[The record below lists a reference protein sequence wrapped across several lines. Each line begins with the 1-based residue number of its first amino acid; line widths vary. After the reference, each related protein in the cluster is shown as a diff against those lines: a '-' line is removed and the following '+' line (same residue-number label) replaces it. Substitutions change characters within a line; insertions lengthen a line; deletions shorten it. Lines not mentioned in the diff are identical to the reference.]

1 MRWALAAVF
10 ISPLPPAVATDLV
23 NKDSATYAISVTS
36 GVSTMKTSI
45 AGKTVKLGVC
55 ASTAA
60 RCVVTVEGVGEIE
73 VTGADDVVIKNG
85 RLSKE

>member
-1 MRWALAAVF
+1 MRWALAVALL
-10 ISPLPPAVATDLV
+10 SPLSPAVATDLV
-23 NKDSATYAISVTS
+23 NKDSATYAIAVTS

-45 AGKTVKLGVC
+45 AGKTVKMGVC